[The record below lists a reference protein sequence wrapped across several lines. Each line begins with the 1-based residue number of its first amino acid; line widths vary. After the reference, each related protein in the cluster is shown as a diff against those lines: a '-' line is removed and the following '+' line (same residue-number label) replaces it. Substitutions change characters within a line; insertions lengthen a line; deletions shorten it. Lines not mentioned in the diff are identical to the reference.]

1 MLIIVIVYQLQ
12 INFLLLCQVNYF
24 IFKAVVYQLQIN
36 LYQIKDLI
44 FEVKVEMI
52 LEINYFMAMWF
63 IIMLIMVELII
74 IIIIIIIMTIIIII
88 IEDLKQ
94 VMSINFVF
102 IITINFMI
110 GVAMMLKLRKIIRL
124 INFPITAQI
133 IKIKVDLQ
141 INLKF
146 IIDFNS
152 QITLN
157 LIMAIM
163 AIIDCY

>member
-1 MLIIVIVYQLQ
+1 
-12 INFLLLCQVNYF
+12 
-24 IFKAVVYQLQIN
+24 
-36 LYQIKDLI
+36 
-44 FEVKVEMI
+44 
-52 LEINYFMAMWF
+52 
-63 IIMLIMVELII
+63 
-74 IIIIIIIMTIIIII
+74 
-88 IEDLKQ
+88 
-94 VMSINFVF
+94 MSINFVF

-110 GVAMMLKLRKIIRL
+110 GVAIMLKLRKIIRL

>member
-1 MLIIVIVYQLQ
+1 
-12 INFLLLCQVNYF
+12 
-24 IFKAVVYQLQIN
+24 
-36 LYQIKDLI
+36 
-44 FEVKVEMI
+44 
-52 LEINYFMAMWF
+52 
-63 IIMLIMVELII
+63 
-74 IIIIIIIMTIIIII
+74 
-88 IEDLKQ
+88 
-94 VMSINFVF
+94 MSINFVF

-110 GVAMMLKLRKIIRL
+110 RVAMMLKLRKIIRL

-146 IIDFNS
+146 IIDFNY

-163 AIIDCY
+163 SIIDCY